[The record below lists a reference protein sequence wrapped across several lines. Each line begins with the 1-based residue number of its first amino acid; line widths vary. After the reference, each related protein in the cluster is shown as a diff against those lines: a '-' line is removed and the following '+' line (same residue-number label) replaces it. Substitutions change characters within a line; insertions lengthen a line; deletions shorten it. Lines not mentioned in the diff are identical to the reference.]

1 MATKNAERLFVTID
15 GEKVLVTNSLM
26 MEYAVAALKETEA
39 PEEVIKKAEMHLAQ
53 LSKKSSA
60 PKTESRAAKENAVL
74 ASKVLS
80 VMPEGEPLLSSDI
93 MDKVP
98 QIMTTQKCTK
108 VMQVLIKAG
117 KVEKVANAKGRYTG
131 YQLI

>member
-1 MATKNAERLFVTID
+1 
-15 GEKVLVTNSLM
+15 
-26 MEYAVAALKETEA
+26 
-39 PEEVIKKAEMHLAQ
+39 MHLAQ
-53 LSKKSSA
+53 LSKKFSA

-74 ASKVLS
+74 AAKVLS

-131 YQLI
+131 YQLV